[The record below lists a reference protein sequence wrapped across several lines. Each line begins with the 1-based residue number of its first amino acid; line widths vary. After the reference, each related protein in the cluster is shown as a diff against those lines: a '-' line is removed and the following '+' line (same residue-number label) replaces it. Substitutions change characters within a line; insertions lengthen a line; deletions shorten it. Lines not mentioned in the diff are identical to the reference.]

1 MVDLRFGRGL
11 RVLRR
16 RRGWRQA
23 DLALRA
29 GISQSAVS
37 RAELGRVGGL
47 SVSALKTLAD
57 ALGAQLDVRLRWQG
71 EGLDRLLDREHA
83 ALVEQFVRRLRQHQW
98 EVAPEASFS
107 IFGERGSV
115 DVLAAHRPT
124 GALLVVEVKSVIPDV
139 QAMLVALDPQDPTRA
154 GDCEG
159 SRLAFDHG
167 LEAADRAGSPDRTA
181 TARATRRYLPVGPP
195 DPRTVHRSVVATPAW
210 SARRT
215 PVPVAYQSPGWRAP
229 NSTRERRRALQL
241 TLGLRL
247 GAPDRA
253 RLAGPA
259 RAC

>member
-47 SVSALKTLAD
+47 SVAALKTIAD
-57 ALGAQLDVRLRWQG
+57 ALGAQVDVRLRWQG

-98 EVAPEASFS
+98 EVAPEASFDLRRAWLRGRVGGTPPDWS
-107 IFGERGSV
+107 SARRRGQVGHPGRPGNARGS
-115 DVLAAHRPT
+115 
-124 GALLVVEVKSVIPDV
+124 G
-139 QAMLVALDPQDPTRA
+139 PQDPTRA

-247 GAPDRA
+247 GTPDRA
-253 RLAGPA
+253 GLAGPA

>member
-29 GISQSAVS
+29 GISQSAVA

-57 ALGAQLDVRLRWQG
+57 ALGAQVDVRLRWQG

-139 QAMLVALDPQDPTRA
+139 QTMLVALDRKT
-154 GDCEG
+154 
-159 SRLAFDHG
+159 RLAPAIAKDRG
-167 LEAADRAGSPDRTA
+167 WPSTTVSKLLIVREARTA
-181 TARATRRYLPVGPP
+181 RRRLAQHDATFRLVLPIRGRSIEAWLRR
-195 DPRTVHRSVVATPAW
+195 PRGVLAGLLFLSPTSHPGGG
-210 SARRT
+210 RRT
-215 PVPVAYQSPGWRAP
+215 RPESVGVRS
-229 NSTRERRRALQL
+229 NSRS
-241 TLGLRL
+241 G
-247 GAPDRA
+247 
-253 RLAGPA
+253 
-259 RAC
+259 